1 MLTARS
7 LAVVAAIMFTA
18 SATASAFAA
27 ESTDVTEMRR
37 ALRSIHTTERH
48 LTRATGDFD
57 GHRAKALELVK
68 QAEAEVRAA
77 LPPPP
82 PRQPRTPAAAPGAP
96 AAAPPA
102 TAAPTAP
109 AAPAGQA
116 PAAKP

>member
-1 MLTARS
+1 MLKPRH
-7 LAVVAAIMFTA
+7 LAAAAAIFLVATTAA
-18 SATASAFAA
+18 SAYAA

-37 ALRSIHTTERH
+37 ALRSIHTTEHH

-77 LPPPP
+77 LPPRP
-82 PRQPRTPAAAPGAP
+82 PRQPRTPT
-96 AAAPPA
+96 AAPPA
-102 TAAPTAP
+102 AGAPP
-109 AAPAGQA
+109 ATGA